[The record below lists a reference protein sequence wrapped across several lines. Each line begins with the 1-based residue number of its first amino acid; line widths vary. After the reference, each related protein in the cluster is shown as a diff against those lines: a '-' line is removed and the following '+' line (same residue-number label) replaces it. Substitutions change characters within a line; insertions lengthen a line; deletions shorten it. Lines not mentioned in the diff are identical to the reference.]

1 MKEIGG
7 AMVHESSYVDHGAE
21 VGDGT
26 RIWHFCHVMSGAVIG
41 KNCNIGQNVV
51 VLGGATIGDG
61 VKVQNNVSI
70 YTGVH
75 IADDAFI
82 GPSAVFTNVINPRS
96 FVPRKHEFKPTN
108 VGRGASIGANATV
121 VCGNNIGDYALV
133 AAGSVVTR
141 DIAAFEL
148 VIGSPAK
155 RTGWVSRAGHK
166 LNFDADGHAI
176 CPQTGEKYLLRNGKV
191 ELHEND

>member
-96 FVPRKHEFKPTN
+96 FVPRKHEFKSTN